1 MGSIIW
7 PMQSLQLFHSLLDS
21 ERFANLC
28 DFSAFAKTTMTKSS
42 LALFLVAI
50 TFLVGMNVQL
60 ATACPYLDGNEGGS
74 GAQQASAKTRGAISS
89 RQLESRRA
97 QLGDRLR
104 KFVNRLRG
112 KSPPA
117 PPPPPA
123 PAPVSPPKNPPV
135 AVPSASSSAPRAPVT
150 APVVSAP
157 VAASPTTTSS
167 SSSSSSVA
175 QVIAAARAEIVTLLA
190 ASPPN
195 TALAAKFVR
204 LSFHDCVGGCD
215 GCVDMND
222 LDNGGLD
229 IPMNALQPIVT
240 KYTQGSANASLTRAD
255 VWA

>member
-1 MGSIIW
+1 
-7 PMQSLQLFHSLLDS
+7 MQSLQLFHSFLKNRALFQS
-21 ERFANLC
+21 LRRN
-28 DFSAFAKTTMTKSS
+28 FSAFAKTTMTKSS

-50 TFLVGMNVQL
+50 AFLVGMNVQL
-60 ATACPYLDGNEGGS
+60 ASACPYLDGNEDGS
-74 GAQQASAKTRGAISS
+74 GAPKASAKTRGAISS

-123 PAPVSPPKNPPV
+123 LAPAPLVPVSPPKNPPV
-135 AVPSASSSAPRAPVT
+135 AVPSAPRAPVT

-157 VAASPTTTSS
+157 VAASPTT
-167 SSSSSSVA
+167 SSSVA